1 MKKEGK
7 AVIIVILLVFFIAA
21 VSACGFFIIKLN
33 YKEKEIQKIQE
44 DLAQVKEDLNN
55 NKKENNGD
63 VSNVEDK
70 VNIDVDSLNE
80 KHSKTILKIK
90 SAGSCEGKYL
100 AIMGKE
106 GTSNDYQDLEKNSSK
121 TSKNSFS
128 YIVTSNSYS
137 EYEKTWQSFMSKSL
151 FDEIVNFKG
160 IVDSSNAIININE
173 KVAINEAAWSGSEL
187 TFISQ
192 NLVSKENNVYTY
204 EVKYRQLAKREPE
217 EYEDKIAI
225 VTGRIDGQNYIIES
239 FVEK

>member
-1 MKKEGK
+1 MKKDGK

-21 VSACGFFIIKLN
+21 VSACGYFIIKLN

-80 KHSKTILKIK
+80 KHSKTILKVK

-100 AIMGKE
+100 AIMGRE

-128 YIVTSNSYS
+128 YIVTNNSYS

-160 IVDSSNAIININE
+160 IVDSS
-173 KVAINEAAWSGSEL
+173 
-187 TFISQ
+187 Q
-192 NLVSKENNVYTY
+192 M
-204 EVKYRQLAKREPE
+204 P
-217 EYEDKIAI
+217 
-225 VTGRIDGQNYIIES
+225 
-239 FVEK
+239 